1 VARILIVEDE
11 VDLSNL
17 IGAHLRQE
25 GHQVLQAFDGP
36 SGLALVETHDPQLV
50 ILDWMLPGLDG
61 LAVCRRIRERHLVPV
76 IMLTARDEEIDR
88 VLGLEA
94 GADDYVTKPFGIR
107 ELQARVRAALR
118 RVALDTGAAAPSGVA
133 GDVGRGAAGG
143 AGGTG
148 GAGDAAPLGLPA
160 APAPVERGPLRVDPG
175 ARSASVEGA
184 PLELTRTEFDLL
196 LLLVTHPGRAF
207 SRDFLLERVWGY
219 DYDGA
224 GRTVDSHVMRLRR
237 KLGPLG
243 DQIVT
248 VWGVGYRF
256 VV

>member
-1 VARILIVEDE
+1 MSRILIVEDE

-17 IGAHLRQE
+17 IAAHLRQE

-36 SGLALVETHDPQLV
+36 SGLALVEGHDPHLV

-94 GADDYVTKPFGIR
+94 GADDYVSKPFGIR

-118 RVALDTGAAAPSGVA
+118 RVALDTGATPLGGVA
-133 GDVGRGAAGG
+133 GSGGLGATEVA
-143 AGGTG
+143 A
-148 GAGDAAPLGLPA
+148 DAAPAGLPS
-160 APAPVERGPLRVDPG
+160 APAPVDRGPLRVDPA

-243 DQIVT
+243 EQIVT

-256 VV
+256 VD